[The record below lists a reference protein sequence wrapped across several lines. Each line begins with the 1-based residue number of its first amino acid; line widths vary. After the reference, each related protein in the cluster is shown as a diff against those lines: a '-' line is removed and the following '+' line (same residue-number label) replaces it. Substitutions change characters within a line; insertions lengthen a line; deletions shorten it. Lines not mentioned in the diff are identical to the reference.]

1 MPIISLPLIKGQ
13 SVDQSADYR
22 DFLPINMMPINSQAP
37 NAQGY
42 FINHPGTEQIQDT
55 GLNRSN
61 GAIFN
66 VVDNAMY
73 RVIGNKLH
81 RNGVEVATLPEDA
94 RVSMAYSSLTTAFT
108 GADGNGYYWT
118 GSELKQFKNWQAGE
132 SPSGPTSYDLSGI
145 IDVTRN
151 KGRYIWLA
159 PPGFIVTDLL
169 NEQRPDYIAPIYSAE
184 SDVDDNVAIT
194 TWHDY
199 VVVIGRNST
208 EFFRL
213 TGDSSE
219 IYVSQQSLVVPFGCI
234 ATQAKCLFADMIA
247 LLGSG
252 RNMPPS
258 INVITANGGQK
269 LSTPEVDK
277 VLQQYSDEEL
287 QKTVLES
294 ATWKGEPILYVHLPT
309 ETIAYLANA
318 QTWIKLQTGLAGG
331 RWTPIDARYNPLT
344 GDTECGDKAT
354 GVIGR
359 YISEISQYGR
369 MQEAYLQTP
378 IVKTGKAFLFDLS
391 LDTVSGFSDSTVV
404 LSISATENGY
414 TYSGE
419 HTLPISTPAGY
430 NKVPVMPRVG
440 GVRDKVGFRL
450 RMTTHASVNISGL
463 TVRAENG

>member
-1 MPIISLPLIKGQ
+1 MPVVSLPLIKGQ
-13 SVDQSADYR
+13 SVDSSADYR
-22 DFLPINMMPINSQAP
+22 DFLPVNMMPIMAQAP

-42 FINHPGTEQIQDT
+42 FINHPGTTQIKDT

-61 GAIFN
+61 GAIYN

-73 RVIGNKLH
+73 RAIGKKLF
-81 RNGVEVATLPEDA
+81 RNGVEVADLPVDN
-94 RVSMAYSSLTTAFT
+94 RISMAYSSLTTAFT

-118 GSELKQFKNWQAGE
+118 GSELKQFQNWQAGE
-132 SPSGPTSYDLSGI
+132 NPSGPTSYDLSGI

-159 PPGFIVTDLL
+159 PPGFIITDLL
-169 NEQRPDYIAPIYSAE
+169 NEQRPDYISPIYSAE
-184 SDVDDNVAIT
+184 SDVDDNVAIA

-219 IYVSQQSLVVPFGCI
+219 VYVSQQSLVVPFGCI
-234 ATQAKCLFADMIA
+234 ATHAKCNYLDMIVM
-247 LLGSG
+247 LGSG

-258 INVITANGGQK
+258 INAITANGGQK

-277 VLQQYSDEEL
+277 VLQQYSDSEL

-294 ATWKGEPILYVHLPT
+294 STWRGEPVLYVHLPT
-309 ETIAYLANA
+309 ETIAYLASS
-318 QTWIKLQTGLAGG
+318 QTWIKLQTGLSGG
-331 RWTPIDARYNPLT
+331 RWTPIDIRYNPLT
-344 GDTECGDKAT
+344 GETECGDKAT
-354 GVIGR
+354 GVIGQF
-359 YISEISQYGR
+359 IMEMSQYDR
-369 MQEAYLQTP
+369 IQEAYLQTP
-378 IVKTGKAFLFDLS
+378 LLKTGKASLYDLS
-391 LDTVSGFSDSTVV
+391 LDTVSGFSDSSVI

-414 TYSGE
+414 TYSQE

-430 NKVPVMPRVG
+430 DKVPVMSRVG
-440 GVRDKVGFRL
+440 GVRDKIGFRL
-450 RMTTHASVNISGL
+450 RITTKDTVNISGL

>member
-1 MPIISLPLIKGQ
+1 MPTISLPLIKGQ
-13 SVDQSADYR
+13 NVDSKADYR
-22 DFLPINMMPINSQAP
+22 DFLPVNMMPIMQQAP
-37 NAQGY
+37 NAGGY
-42 FINHPGTEQIQDT
+42 FINHPGTTLVKDT

-61 GAIFN
+61 GAIYN
-66 VVDNAMY
+66 VVDGGMF

-81 RNGVEVATLPEDA
+81 RNGVEVATLPKDA

-108 GADGNGYYWT
+108 GGDGNGYYWT
-118 GSELKQFKNWQAGE
+118 GTELKQFQNWQDGE
-132 SPSGPTSYDLSGI
+132 NPSGATSYDLSGI

-159 PPGFIVTDLL
+159 PPGFIITDLL

-219 IYVSQQSLVVPFGCI
+219 VYVSQQSLVVPFGCI
-234 ATQAKCLFADMIA
+234 ATHAKCLFVDMIA

-258 INVITANGGQK
+258 INVITANGGEK

-277 VLQQYSDEEL
+277 VLQQHSDADL

-294 ATWKGEPILYVHLPT
+294 STWNGEPILYVHLPT
-309 ETIAYLANA
+309 ETLAYMANSKS
-318 QTWIKLQTGLAGG
+318 WIKLQSGLSGG
-331 RWTPIDARYNPLT
+331 RWTPIDIRYNPLT
-344 GDTECGDKAT
+344 GNTECGDKAN
-354 GVIGR
+354 GYIGEFTP
-359 YISEISQYGR
+359 EIAQYGG

-378 IVKTGKAFLFDLS
+378 IIKTGKASLFDLA
-391 LDTVSGFSDSTVV
+391 LDTVSGFGDSTVV
-404 LSISATENGY
+404 LSVSATENGY

-419 HTLPISTPAGY
+419 HTVPISTPLGY
-430 NKVPVMPRVG
+430 TKAPVMPRVG

-450 RMTTHASVNISGL
+450 RMTTHSSINISGL